1 MPQFSAKTKDL
12 RETSKHG
19 CDSTA
24 ILPLDLFSLFN
35 IHKIEERHLSE
46 AGFTTAFPKLGRKIF
61 CRNVEDLYKMCWAV
75 KSPSALKW
83 FGLKTTLQNSSSCS
97 TIQIQQQQNNCRKRE
112 IRNRWFRFRFTCWYF
127 CMWCQTTVSSAQQLP
142 FTFLYELQHVIIA
155 FSIVTLVSVSAI
167 VQ

>member
-19 CDSTA
+19 CDRTA

-61 CRNVEDLYKMCWAV
+61 CCNVEDLYKMCWAV

-83 FGLKTTLQNSSSCS
+83 SGLKTTLQNSSSCS
-97 TIQIQQQQNNCRKRE
+97 TIQIQQQQNNCRKHE
-112 IRNRWFRFRFTCWYF
+112 IRKSPPFRPKHTDMLRCVTDGSDFVSHADIFVCDVKPLWVVRSSCPLRFFMNYN
-127 CMWCQTTVSSAQQLP
+127 M
-142 FTFLYELQHVIIA
+142 
-155 FSIVTLVSVSAI
+155 
-167 VQ
+167 